1 MKVVP
6 WIIVVFMIYIIYY
19 FVSRAEKR
27 LNALEKRLNN
37 LEENFN
43 EIRKIA
49 ESNKLAI
56 ENQSSRA
63 QSADAED

>member
-1 MKVVP
+1 MKIVP

-19 FVSRAEKR
+19 FVSRVEKR

-56 ENQSSRA
+56 ENRSSRA

>member
-1 MKVVP
+1 MKIVP

-56 ENQSSRA
+56 ENRSSRA
-63 QSADAED
+63 QNADAED

>member
-1 MKVVP
+1 MKIVP

-19 FVSRAEKR
+19 FVSRA
-27 LNALEKRLNN
+27 EKRLNN

-56 ENQSSRA
+56 ENRSSRA
-63 QSADAED
+63 QNADAED